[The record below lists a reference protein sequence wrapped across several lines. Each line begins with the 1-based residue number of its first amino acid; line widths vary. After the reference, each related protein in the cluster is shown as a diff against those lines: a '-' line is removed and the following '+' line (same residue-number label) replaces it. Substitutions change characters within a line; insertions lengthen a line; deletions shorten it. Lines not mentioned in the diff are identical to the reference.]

1 MRTVRLYG
9 HLGKKFGRVHKLE
22 VASPAEAVR
31 ALSANHPE
39 FRAALVSHA
48 PGYRIQVAD
57 EDIALDLLAFRGM
70 SDIKI
75 IPVVA
80 GAKNGIGQILIG
92 ALILATAFAT
102 GGLSLGAT
110 GLVTSGIVGQM
121 ALSFGTSL
129 LLGGISQMLVSAPK
143 TGGPANGPAN
153 KPNYAFNGAVNT
165 VAQGNAVPIC
175 YGRLIVG
182 SQVISAA
189 LTVEQTTGR
198 YTPPAIGNIT

>member
-9 HLGKKFGRVHKLE
+9 HLGKRFGRVHKMD

-39 FRAALVSHA
+39 FRTAMVSHA
-48 PGYRIQVAD
+48 PGYRIQSSD
-57 EDIALDLLAFRGM
+57 EVIPLDLLAFGG
-70 SDIKI
+70 SGDIKI

-80 GAKNGIGQILIG
+80 GAKNGLGQILIG

-102 GGLSLGAT
+102 GGLSLGAA
-110 GLVTSGIVGQM
+110 GLVTNGIVGQL

-129 LLGGISQMLVSAPK
+129 LIGGISQMLVAAPK
-143 TGGPANGPAN
+143 TGGPANGAN

-165 VAQGNAVPIC
+165 VAQGNAVPVC